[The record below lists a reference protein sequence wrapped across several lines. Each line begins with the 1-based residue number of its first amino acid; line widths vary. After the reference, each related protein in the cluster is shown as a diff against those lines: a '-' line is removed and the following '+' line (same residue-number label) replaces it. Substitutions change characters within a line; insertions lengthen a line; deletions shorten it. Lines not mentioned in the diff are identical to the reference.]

1 MGKETVFQ
9 NKYNELI
16 DLINKFVIS
25 YLDNSAE
32 IIATIDVA
40 NEIGAEI
47 ALIDRD
53 ILIPIYKF
61 FNDLGMIK
69 RAKLSVKLPSL
80 YNEYEDSFEELED
93 LFYEFSPSLYE
104 ENFVKKTN
112 SFIAKKLLDIQEEN
126 VVAVVRDKHYE
137 GIQYYLDNPDEIPT
151 MDRLLDSKKTKK
163 KGFFSRIFKI

>member
-1 MGKETVFQ
+1 
-9 NKYNELI
+9 
-16 DLINKFVIS
+16 LINEFVLS

-32 IIATIDVA
+32 IIAAIDVA

-61 FNDLGMIK
+61 FNDLARIK

-80 YNEYEDSFEELED
+80 YGENEDSFEKLED

-104 ENFVKKTN
+104 ENFLKNTN

-126 VVAVVRDKHYE
+126 VVAVVRAK
-137 GIQYYLDNPDEIPT
+137 N
-151 MDRLLDSKKTKK
+151 
-163 KGFFSRIFKI
+163 